1 LRGVFS
7 GVAGMLVSW
16 GPPGVFLLALLDSG
30 GIPIPAGVD
39 VLIVAV
45 AARSAPAGLLCA
57 GLAAAGSAL
66 GCLFLFHLGR
76 KGGEAYVDRKAR
88 GHSRGARFRL
98 WFHRYGL
105 LTVFVPALVP
115 APLPTKVFVLL
126 AGAMKVRRAAFLVVV
141 LAARLPRYFGL
152 AWLGWQWGARPAELF
167 RDHGWALAAA
177 AAGLFLALAGL
188 LNLAARRRGRVTM
201 AGASNVEGNPS

>member
-1 LRGVFS
+1 MRGLFS
-7 GVAGMLVSW
+7 GVAGTLVSW

-30 GIPIPAGVD
+30 GIPIPVGVD
-39 VLIVAV
+39 ALIVAV
-45 AARSAPAGLLCA
+45 AARSARAGLLCA
-57 GLAAAGSAL
+57 ALAAAGSAL

-88 GHSRGARFRL
+88 GRSGAARFGR
-98 WFHRYGL
+98 WFRRYGL

-126 AGAMKVRRAAFLVVV
+126 AGAMKAPRTAFLVVV

-152 AWLGWQWGARPAELF
+152 AWLGSWLGARSAEVF

-188 LNLAARRRGRVTM
+188 LKLASRRRGGVTM
-201 AGASNVEGNPS
+201 AGASDVESNPS